1 MLPNKKFSVAKD
13 HGKSYI
19 NDTPSLDHHKIA
31 LGSCKNNRILKK
43 ILIPPTPT
51 VLAPPP
57 KRGGGGGSKWICM
70 NIILMEMGKPVLWR
84 DKWKNRAKTEKK
96 F

>member
-43 ILIPPTPT
+43 ILIPPAPT

-57 KRGGGGGSKWICM
+57 KRGEGVEMDIYEYNFNGDGQAGF
-70 NIILMEMGKPVLWR
+70 MEGQV
-84 DKWKNRAKTEKK
+84 EKQG
-96 F
+96 